1 MPFPERPARTSPA
14 PAERKRISTAA
25 TSAGRRAGLARLTLR
40 AVRRTTGPTRPRRVI
55 DTRRRS
61 GGMRLRRRRLPA
73 RRRTTLR
80 RRRLHLRGRRAL
92 PRRRALSGRRTG
104 LWRNRLD
111 LRRRTARPSLRL
123 AALRRLR
130 LWRGSARRP
139 PVPTRIGR
147 RIAPASLPAR
157 IRRRAITGIGITGVG
172 ITGISMPAGIALP
185 AGAGRRPVAGTGRR
199 RRRTIAGPPPA
210 RRARS
215 RTGRRGPP
223 ARARTRRIILPAA
236 ILPPPRRALIIA
248 APVIGEVEADDGNAQ
263 YGEIVR
269 HQNRL
274 AAIDRRK
281 VFAIDPAAIGPI
293 NHIAPGLVVETAGD
307 FHGYAIRQNGDTGI
321 GRIRPRPHI
330 HIAGGEARSRLCR
343 RRTQRQSQPYTERPK
358 RLAHRIPPSD
368 RTGRILPL
376 RPTASARPRLAGM

>member
-1 MPFPERPARTSPA
+1 MPFPERPARVSPA
-14 PAERKRISTAA
+14 PAERKRISTAV
-25 TSAGRRAGLARLTLR
+25 TSAGRRAGLARLALR
-40 AVRRTTGPTRPRRVI
+40 AVRRTTGPARTRRLI

-73 RRRTTLR
+73 RRRPTLR
-80 RRRLHLRGRRAL
+80 RRRLHLRRRRAL

-111 LRRRTARPSLRL
+111 LRRRTARPSRRL
-123 AALRRLR
+123 AALRRLH
-130 LWRGSARRP
+130 LWWGSARRP

-147 RIAPASLPAR
+147 RIATASLPAR
-157 IRRRAITGIGITGVG
+157 IRRRAITGIGITGV
-172 ITGISMPAGIALP
+172 SVPAGIALP
-185 AGAGRRPVAGTGRR
+185 AGAGRRPVAWTGRR

-223 ARARTRRIILPAA
+223 AGARTRRIILPAA

-263 YGEIVR
+263 YGEIFR

-274 AAIDRRK
+274 AAIDRGK
-281 VFAIDPAAIGPI
+281 VFAIDPAAIGSI

-307 FHGYAIRQNGDTGI
+307 FDGHAIRQNGDTGI

-343 RRTQRQSQPYTERPK
+343 RRAQRQSQPYTERPK
-358 RLAHRIPPSD
+358 RLAHLIPPSD